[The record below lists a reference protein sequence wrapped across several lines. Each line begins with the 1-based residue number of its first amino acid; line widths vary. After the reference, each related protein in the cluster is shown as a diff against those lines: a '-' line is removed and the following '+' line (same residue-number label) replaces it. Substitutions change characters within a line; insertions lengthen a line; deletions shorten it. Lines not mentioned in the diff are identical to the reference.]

1 METIG
6 SLIDKLN
13 VNELKI
19 YHTKEDESR
28 TDITEELRTKYRNKL
43 SILTEQRED
52 LIDELQEL
60 IDDVLTG
67 RKQLK
72 LYRQL
77 KMYNDKKF
85 QKKD

>member
-13 VNELKI
+13 INELKI
-19 YHTKEDESR
+19 YHTTELKNG
-28 TDITEELRTKYRNKL
+28 TDTTEETLEKCNNKL

-52 LIDELQEL
+52 LIEELQEL
-60 IDDVLTG
+60 IDDVLSG

-77 KMYNDKKF
+77 KLYNDKKF
-85 QKKD
+85 QKN

>member
-19 YHTKEDESR
+19 YHTKEEESR
-28 TDITEELRTKYRNKL
+28 TDMSEELRAKYLNKL
-43 SILTEQRED
+43 SILTAQRED

-60 IDDVLTG
+60 IDDVLNG

-77 KMYNDKKF
+77 KLYNDKKF

>member
-19 YHTKEDESR
+19 YHTTELKND
-28 TDITEELRTKYRNKL
+28 TYTTEEIREKCNSKL

-52 LIDELQEL
+52 LIEELQEL
-60 IDDVLTG
+60 LDDVLGG

-77 KMYNDKKF
+77 KLYNDKKF
-85 QKKD
+85 KKN